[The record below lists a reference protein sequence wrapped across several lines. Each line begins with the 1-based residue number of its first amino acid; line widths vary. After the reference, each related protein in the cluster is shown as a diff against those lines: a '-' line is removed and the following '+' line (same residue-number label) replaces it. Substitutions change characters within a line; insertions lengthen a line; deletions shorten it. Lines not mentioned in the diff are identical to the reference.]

1 MAYFQTP
8 PPFRRNPFLQGL
20 ILWLL
25 LVWVLAA
32 IEPFNRRD
40 WLLENLLV
48 VSYAALLF
56 LTYRRFSFTNVS
68 YGLFGLFLTL
78 HLVGAHYT
86 YAEAPIGFW
95 LQEMFDTSRNHY
107 DRIVHFTFGLL
118 IAYPLRELLIRVVQ
132 VRIGWSYLLAVI
144 TIIAFSAS
152 YEIIEA
158 IVAEIVSPELGSMW
172 LGTQGDEWDAQKD
185 SALASVGAM
194 LAMLI
199 TWLVTRLRTEK

>member
-56 LTYRRFSFTNVS
+56 LTYRRFSFTNIS